1 MTSEIERDYIRGK
14 KAASGCLQAALPI
27 LAMIVVVVLGGAA
40 GLWLFG
46 VVLMAWPVVLVAVIV
61 GVFWWVAS
69 HRKRVTKLQKIHI
82 VSEAR
87 TRLPT
92 DQPATDVWL
101 IRTEAG
107 EYGAASVAE
116 LQQYARERRFSSSDY
131 IFNPDVRAWSVAFDL
146 EPLREMFP

>member
-101 IRTEAG
+101 IRTERSEEHTSELQSRFGISYAVFCLKKKKKPSLSG
-107 EYGAASVAE
+107 RSVRCHASVPHS
-116 LQQYARERRFSSSDY
+116 Q
-131 IFNPDVRAWSVAFDL
+131 PV
-146 EPLREMFP
+146 